1 MDEGTNK
8 HQATTTQ
15 KDNRSHSSWR
25 LLQNFSNA
33 TFVIFFLVRII
44 TKKNFTQL
52 KKNQH
57 FVVHTFSTY
66 LYIQAIFKNYII
78 INLISIPNLEILR
91 SPCFV
96 SQKLIPKINYLF
108 QAQLLN
114 SFPLLTQMDMK
125 KHMSFYPSSISFQA
139 FLFHYGCSNQG

>member
-8 HQATTTQ
+8 HQATTTK

-25 LLQNFSNA
+25 LLYNFSNA

-52 KKNQH
+52 KNNQH
-57 FVVHTFSTY
+57 FVHTFSTCIK
-66 LYIQAIFKNYII
+66 YIQAIFKNHIM

-96 SQKLIPKINYLF
+96 SQKLIPKINCLF

-114 SFPLLTQMDMK
+114 SFPLLT
-125 KHMSFYPSSISFQA
+125 
-139 FLFHYGCSNQG
+139 